1 MKKLLTSLPPLL
13 CILALL
19 LIQPSCKKEDPP
31 NPHEDYVMTCKV
43 NGQAWEAYCEGNI
56 LFGCNP
62 VDCQFYPDTR
72 GFEIWGGNGN
82 VGIRFSIL
90 NIIIGNN
97 NIQYQYSAVLDP
109 RLPGNCAYFNIDTT
123 YQNNMATIIQ
133 IDTVTK
139 KIEGGFTFRA
149 INECNDTVLITD
161 GYFNTKYRP

>member
-13 CILALL
+13 CIVALL

-62 VDCQFYPDTR
+62 VDCLFYPDTR
-72 GFEIWGGNGN
+72 GFSIIGGADNRFIAFP
-82 VGIRFSIL
+82 IR

-97 NIQYQYSAVLDP
+97 NIPYRSSAIIDP
-109 RLPGNCAYFNIDTT
+109 QLPGNCGYLNIDTT
-123 YQNNMATIIQ
+123 YQNNRATIIQ

-139 KIEGGFTFRA
+139 KIEGRFGFRV

>member
-1 MKKLLTSLPPLL
+1 MKKLLTSLPLLL
-13 CILALL
+13 CIVAVL
-19 LIQPSCKKEDPP
+19 LIQPSCMKEDPP
-31 NPHEDYVMTCKV
+31 NPHEDYVMTCKI

-97 NIQYQYSAVLDP
+97 NIQY
-109 RLPGNCAYFNIDTT
+109 
-123 YQNNMATIIQ
+123 
-133 IDTVTK
+133 
-139 KIEGGFTFRA
+139 
-149 INECNDTVLITD
+149 
-161 GYFNTKYRP
+161 